1 MRKTFSSRSISSVIA
16 ARRASR
22 NCIWGIGG
30 WYSPYRLSLSN
41 RLQLLYVRDLR
52 RGKEVGM
59 VALIQYADTTLI
71 EAELERAIHL
81 KTPPVFQHD
90 HERHKRALPPQV
102 PQEFEHIVHG

>member
-30 WYSPYRLSLSN
+30 WYSPSRLSSSN
-41 RLQLLYVRDLR
+41 RLQLLYVGDLR

-59 VALIQYADTTLI
+59 VALIQYANAALI
-71 EAELERAIHL
+71 EAELERATHV
-81 KTPPVFQHD
+81 KTPPVSQHD
-90 HERHKRALPPQV
+90 HERHKRALPPQG
-102 PQEFEHIVHG
+102 PEEFE